1 MAKCDL
7 LYKTFPIVEGVE
19 VNAEY
24 QVKSQLTQGNG
35 GQAIFDRI
43 IGGVTD
49 SNGEVTL
56 TLDQGG
62 SLLLIDGARPLYR
75 ITCLPTTLDVTV
87 DIPDAANADLADL
100 VTVS

>member
-7 LYKTFPIVEGVE
+7 LYKTFPVVEGAKVE
-19 VNAEY
+19 AEY
-24 QVKSQLTQGNG
+24 AIGAQLTQGNG
-35 GQAIFDRI
+35 GQAIFNRI
-43 IGGVTD
+43 VDGVTD

-56 TLDQGG
+56 ELDQGG
-62 SLLLIDGARPLYR
+62 SLLQIAGARPLYR
-75 ITCLPTTLDVTV
+75 ITCLPTKLDVTV